1 MVTKMREEAK
11 TPITFKTTI
20 SGFGDLENG
29 FNKLSDIYNDIVDGK
44 EFDYLSLIDE
54 DFVNEFSVAGEEYN
68 KFIEIIA
75 NSPTEINACKDAF
88 NNLAEAYIYNSDALK
103 NITPETYDLSVAY
116 LKQLGVTNDRNQSLR
131 IQEQLTK
138 SIQEINDKLDKMKY
152 DTDMRFL
159 ENQKQ
164 LQETREKTDKRTRAE
179 MKDKISRAYRYYHA
193 KKSWNY
199 MEKEALLDLI
209 EEYEA
214 AGGKNSFVHSVVVP
228 EMCLWEEITEFEGD
242 VHEK

>member
-1 MVTKMREEAK
+1 M
-11 TPITFKTTI
+11 
-20 SGFGDLENG
+20 
-29 FNKLSDIYNDIVDGK
+29 KLSDY
-44 EFDYLSLIDE
+44 
-54 DFVNEFSVAGEEYN
+54 
-68 KFIEIIA
+68 FIEKLGAVDFSTVLICFIILFFIIGWILDK
-75 NSPTEINACKDAF
+75 NQVLKKIWDDF
-88 NNLAEAYIYNSDALK
+88 YNRKKKKEELYEL
-103 NITPETYDLSVAY
+103 ILQT
-116 LKQLGVTNDRNQSLR
+116 KQTTDEYCQNRINDRNQSLR

-214 AGGKNSFVHSVVVP
+214 AGGQNSFIHSVVVP

>member
-1 MVTKMREEAK
+1 M
-11 TPITFKTTI
+11 
-20 SGFGDLENG
+20 
-29 FNKLSDIYNDIVDGK
+29 KLSDY
-44 EFDYLSLIDE
+44 
-54 DFVNEFSVAGEEYN
+54 
-68 KFIEIIA
+68 FIEKLGAVDFSTVLICFMILFFIISWVLDK
-75 NSPTEINACKDAF
+75 NQVLKKIWDDF
-88 NNLAEAYIYNSDALK
+88 YNRKKKKEELYQLILQTK
-103 NITPETYDLSVAY
+103 QITDEYC
-116 LKQLGVTNDRNQSLR
+116 QNRINDRNQSLR

>member
-1 MVTKMREEAK
+1 M
-11 TPITFKTTI
+11 
-20 SGFGDLENG
+20 
-29 FNKLSDIYNDIVDGK
+29 KLSDY
-44 EFDYLSLIDE
+44 
-54 DFVNEFSVAGEEYN
+54 
-68 KFIEIIA
+68 FIEKLGTVDFSTVLICFIILFFIIGWILDK
-75 NSPTEINACKDAF
+75 NQVLKKIWDDF
-88 NNLAEAYIYNSDALK
+88 YNRKKKKEKLYQLILQTK
-103 NITPETYDLSVAY
+103 QITDEYC
-116 LKQLGVTNDRNQSLR
+116 QNRINDRNQSLK

>member
-1 MVTKMREEAK
+1 M
-11 TPITFKTTI
+11 
-20 SGFGDLENG
+20 
-29 FNKLSDIYNDIVDGK
+29 KLSDY
-44 EFDYLSLIDE
+44 
-54 DFVNEFSVAGEEYN
+54 
-68 KFIEIIA
+68 FIEKLGTVDFSTVLICFIILFFIIGWILDK
-75 NSPTEINACKDAF
+75 NQVLKKIWDDF
-88 NNLAEAYIYNSDALK
+88 YNRKKKKEKLYQLILQTK
-103 NITPETYDLSVAY
+103 QITDEYC
-116 LKQLGVTNDRNQSLR
+116 QNRINDRNQSLK

-242 VHEK
+242 AHEK

>member
-1 MVTKMREEAK
+1 M
-11 TPITFKTTI
+11 
-20 SGFGDLENG
+20 
-29 FNKLSDIYNDIVDGK
+29 KLSDY
-44 EFDYLSLIDE
+44 
-54 DFVNEFSVAGEEYN
+54 
-68 KFIEIIA
+68 FIEKLGAVDFSTVLICFIILFFIIGWILDK
-75 NSPTEINACKDAF
+75 NQVLKKIWDDF
-88 NNLAEAYIYNSDALK
+88 YNRKKKKEELYQLILQTK
-103 NITPETYDLSVAY
+103 QITDEYC
-116 LKQLGVTNDRNQSLR
+116 QNRINDRNQSLK

>member
-1 MVTKMREEAK
+1 M
-11 TPITFKTTI
+11 
-20 SGFGDLENG
+20 
-29 FNKLSDIYNDIVDGK
+29 KLSDY
-44 EFDYLSLIDE
+44 
-54 DFVNEFSVAGEEYN
+54 
-68 KFIEIIA
+68 FIEKLGTVDFSTVLICFMILFFIISWVLDK
-75 NSPTEINACKDAF
+75 NQVLKKIWDDF
-88 NNLAEAYIYNSDALK
+88 YNRKKKKEEL
-103 NITPETYDLSVAY
+103 YDLI
-116 LKQLGVTNDRNQSLR
+116 LHTKQTTDEYCQNRINDRNQSLR

-138 SIQEINDKLDKMKY
+138 AIQEINDKLDKMKY

-164 LQETREKTDKRTRAE
+164 LQETKEKTDKRTRAE

-193 KKSWNY
+193 KKTWNY

-214 AGGKNSFVHSVVVP
+214 AGGQNSFIHSVVVP

>member
-1 MVTKMREEAK
+1 M
-11 TPITFKTTI
+11 
-20 SGFGDLENG
+20 
-29 FNKLSDIYNDIVDGK
+29 KLSDY
-44 EFDYLSLIDE
+44 
-54 DFVNEFSVAGEEYN
+54 
-68 KFIEIIA
+68 FIEKLGAVDFSTVLICFIILFFIIGWILDK
-75 NSPTEINACKDAF
+75 NQVLKKIWDDF
-88 NNLAEAYIYNSDALK
+88 YNRKKKKEELYQLILQTK
-103 NITPETYDLSVAY
+103 QITDEYC
-116 LKQLGVTNDRNQSLR
+116 QNRINDRNQSLK

-193 KKSWNY
+193 KKTWNY

>member
-1 MVTKMREEAK
+1 M
-11 TPITFKTTI
+11 
-20 SGFGDLENG
+20 
-29 FNKLSDIYNDIVDGK
+29 KLSDY
-44 EFDYLSLIDE
+44 
-54 DFVNEFSVAGEEYN
+54 
-68 KFIEIIA
+68 FIEKLGAVDFSTVLICFIILFFIIGWILDK
-75 NSPTEINACKDAF
+75 NQVLKKIWDDF
-88 NNLAEAYIYNSDALK
+88 YNRKKKKEELYQLILQTK
-103 NITPETYDLSVAY
+103 QITDKYC
-116 LKQLGVTNDRNQSLR
+116 QNRINDRNQSLK

>member
-1 MVTKMREEAK
+1 M
-11 TPITFKTTI
+11 
-20 SGFGDLENG
+20 
-29 FNKLSDIYNDIVDGK
+29 KLSDY
-44 EFDYLSLIDE
+44 
-54 DFVNEFSVAGEEYN
+54 
-68 KFIEIIA
+68 FIEKLGAVDFSTVLICFIILFFIIGWILDK
-75 NSPTEINACKDAF
+75 NQVLKKIWDDF
-88 NNLAEAYIYNSDALK
+88 YNRKKKKEELYQLILQTK
-103 NITPETYDLSVAY
+103 QITDEYC
-116 LKQLGVTNDRNQSLR
+116 QNRINDRNQSLK

-164 LQETREKTDKRTRAE
+164 LQETKEKTDKRTRAE

-193 KKSWNY
+193 KKTWNY

-209 EEYEA
+209 EEYEV
-214 AGGKNSFVHSVVVP
+214 AGGKNSFIHSVVVP

-242 VHEK
+242 SNEK

>member
-1 MVTKMREEAK
+1 M
-11 TPITFKTTI
+11 
-20 SGFGDLENG
+20 
-29 FNKLSDIYNDIVDGK
+29 KLSDY
-44 EFDYLSLIDE
+44 
-54 DFVNEFSVAGEEYN
+54 
-68 KFIEIIA
+68 FIEKLGAVDISTVLICLIILFYFISWILDK
-75 NSPTEINACKDAF
+75 NQVLKKIWDDF
-88 NNLAEAYIYNSDALK
+88 YNRKKKKEELYEL
-103 NITPETYDLSVAY
+103 ILQT
-116 LKQLGVTNDRNQSLR
+116 KQTTDEYRQNRINDRNQSLQ
-131 IQEQLTK
+131 IQAQLTE
-138 SIQEINDKLDKMKY
+138 SIQQINNKLDQMKH

-159 ENQKQ
+159 ENQRQ
-164 LQETREKTDKRTRAE
+164 LQETKEKNDKRTRAE

-193 KKSWNY
+193 KKTWNY